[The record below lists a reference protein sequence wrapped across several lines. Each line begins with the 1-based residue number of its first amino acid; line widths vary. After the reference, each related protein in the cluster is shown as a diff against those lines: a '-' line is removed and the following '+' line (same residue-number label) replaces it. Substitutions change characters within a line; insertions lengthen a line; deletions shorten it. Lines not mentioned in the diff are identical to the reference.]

1 MVREVKR
8 IAVRLTA
15 AWVLALAGGVAV
27 SATVQAQ
34 ELPIADLHMHAF
46 AKSTPADIKQRMDRN
61 GVRWAGLG
69 ARTSGG
75 GSRKTWEEYSAALGD
90 RWIAFAGQSETI
102 VIYKNDGVAG
112 LEDANNSGFLDF
124 IREAE
129 DDLKAGRVKGI
140 GEVHINNRRTSP
152 VKWFRR
158 KARADASSFRVLLK
172 LVSKY
177 NAVLAVHMEADSDS
191 VAQFE
196 SLLGTDRRGRV
207 ILLHCGV
214 QAKASLIR
222 SLFEKYPNLFC
233 ELAIRYP
240 PARKPQSIY
249 GKIFDMGGI
258 EQDWQ
263 TLIEDYPDRFMVG
276 TDITKDD
283 KYDKA
288 IEVVRMGLLAHLTPN
303 TARKVAYENA
313 QRLFNLK

>member
-1 MVREVKR
+1 MGKR
-8 IAVRLTA
+8 RLIGKWNILA
-15 AWVLALAGGVAV
+15 ALAVVAV

-46 AKSTPADIKQRMDRN
+46 AKSTPADIKRRMDRN

-90 RWIAFAGQSETI
+90 RWIAFAGQSEMI

-112 LEDANNSGFLDF
+112 LEDANNPGFLDLV
-124 IREAE
+124 REAE

-140 GEVHINNRRTSP
+140 GEVHINNRRSSP
-152 VKWFRR
+152 VGWFQR
-158 KARADASSFRVLLK
+158 KARADAPSFRALYK
-172 LVSKY
+172 LVSEY

-196 SLLGTDRRGRV
+196 SLLGTDQRGRV

-222 SLFEKYPNLFC
+222 SLFEKHPNLFC
-233 ELAIRYP
+233 ELAVRYP
-240 PARKPQSIY
+240 PARKFGSIW
-249 GKIFDMGGI
+249 GEIFDAGGI

-263 TLIEDYPDRFMVG
+263 TLIQDYPDRFLVG
-276 TDITKDD
+276 TDITDD
-283 KYDKA
+283 YRYDVA
-288 IEVVRMGLLAHLTPN
+288 IKVVRKGLLAHLSPD